1 MQLSGALPTLNNES
15 AEAGLAAPRSGL
27 FLPPSLS
34 PHLPREEAHQI
45 LGLGAMHPHGPLA
58 GQGLQQHLQR
68 EQAADWG
75 R

>member
-1 MQLSGALPTLNNES
+1 MSQQRPGWLLWGPAF
-15 AEAGLAAPRSGL
+15 RIV
-27 FLPPSLS
+27 PPSLS
-34 PHLPREEAHQI
+34 PHLPQEEAHQI